1 MTAWYAVQTKSRGE
15 QEAHVNLKRQGFMSF
30 YPFRRVRDR
39 RKVPGRAQWRVEW
52 KDVPY
57 FTGYIF
63 VAIRHAGE
71 SIADVNDTDGVI
83 CVVSPGRGKDP
94 LRIPDKV
101 IDALMSLGEN
111 GLIGEDDMTRW
122 SARFFGKKGQNFVFG
137 KGSAFEGLLGTI
149 ASIKDMD
156 KTGEI
161 AAWVDG
167 FGRRVEMRVPVKQV
181 GELV

>member
-1 MTAWYAVQTKSRGE
+1 MNWYAVQTVSRAE
-15 QEAHVNLKRQGFMSF
+15 HTAHVNLKRQGFLTF

-39 RKVPGRAQWRVEW
+39 RKVPGRDQHRVEW

-63 VAIRHAGE
+63 VCIRHDRE

-83 CVVSPGRGKDP
+83 GVVSPGKGKDP
-94 LRIPDKV
+94 LKIPDKV
-101 IDALMSLGEN
+101 MNALMSLSDN
-111 GLIGEDDMTRW
+111 GMIGEEDRTRW
-122 SARFFGKKGQNFVFG
+122 SAQFFGKKGQKFVFG

-161 AAWVDG
+161 AAWVEG
-167 FGRRVEMRVPVKQV
+167 FGGKVEMKLPVKLV